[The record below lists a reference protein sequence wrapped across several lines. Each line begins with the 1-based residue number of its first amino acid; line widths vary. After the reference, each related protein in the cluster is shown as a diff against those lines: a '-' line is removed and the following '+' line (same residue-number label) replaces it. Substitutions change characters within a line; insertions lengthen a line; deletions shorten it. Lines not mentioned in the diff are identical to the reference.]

1 MANLQK
7 IRTVANQKGIAIP
20 YLAGQVGLTPQALQK
35 LIRVNSTSIE
45 TLEKIALELKVSP
58 IEFFDDDYSLEICRK
73 IFIYENQADIPQN
86 SKAGNIELYER
97 IIAEKDAR
105 IKVQENT
112 IADLRERIAEL
123 KGDIATPQRSAA
135 TA

>member
-7 IRTVANQKGIAIP
+7 IRTVANQKGISIP

-86 SKAGNIELYER
+86 GKAGNIELYER
-97 IIAEKDAR
+97 IIAEKEAR
-105 IKVQENT
+105 IRVQEET
-112 IADLRERIAEL
+112 IADLRESIAEL
-123 KGDIATPQRSAA
+123 KGDIATPRRSVA